1 MINYSAKENNIYE
14 NKVSCENVYVK
25 KSLFSTENNDFD
37 GAFARI
43 AFKKND
49 IIEYGIVRI
58 LPEGFEGDFSPY
70 VFTWSDEIPNKRW
83 GMASGCATFY
93 NTSIKDANVKMER
106 DFVNNTFKI
115 IALRDI
121 EKDEELL
128 HTYKSLQWRKCFKE
142 IKDTLNE
149 DFETKVEESVNSTIQ
164 SEN

>member
-1 MINYSAKENNIYE
+1 MENSLNRESCEIK
-14 NKVSCENVYVK
+14 NKVFCSDVYISESV
-25 KSLFSTENNDFD
+25 FSTEQNKFD
-37 GAFARI
+37 GAFARVS
-43 AFKKND
+43 FQKGD
-49 IIEYGIVRI
+49 LIEYGLVRV
-58 LPEGFEGDFSPY
+58 LPESFDGNLSPY

-128 HTYKSLQWRKCFKE
+128 HTYKSLQWRTCFKE
-142 IKDTLNE
+142 IKDTLNDDLENKIE
-149 DFETKVEESVNSTIQ
+149 DSLNKNINKLE
-164 SEN
+164 